1 MRIAI
6 LAVACG
12 LLAAVQ
18 ASAQSYGL
26 PPGPKLGEIEVK
38 AYQAI
43 PKTKIAV
50 QLTSDTH
57 LSRELR
63 RQVMV
68 RLSKRGNEVGF
79 SGGNVMRMDVSYF
92 DFTDSGRGDYG
103 TQGGQPSYAAP
114 GSNPRMDLPS
124 NTIRRRDGLG
134 APTSVPTLRITLT
147 LYADGRRQ
155 GAVGGDAARAP
166 PRPTRRRTP
175 ARRSSTASSTA
186 PTRAASATPAAR
198 FSAPY
203 NRRKSSHAASGSARP
218 EQAHARTEEG
228 GRRHRRRAARRPAR
242 AVRSVAAAS
251 PHLAD
256 RAQKLGEY
264 CRFNNSLPK
273 DLSELAICL
282 VGRHFKAQYE
292 FYAHAR
298 LAKEAG
304 LSPAIVEAVR
314 TRQSPPFTRDVEK
327 IVYDFVTEYLETNR
341 VSAPNY
347 KRAVDAFGEQG
358 VVDLVGVCGY
368 YMLVSMTLNVFEM
381 PLPPGEPDPLA

>member
-12 LLAAVQ
+12 LLATVQ

-38 AYQAI
+38 AYQGI
-43 PKTKIAV
+43 PKTKVAV

-134 APTSVPTLRITLT
+134 PPTSVPTLRITLT
-147 LYADGRRQ
+147 LYATDGGKVLWAATRVVRHPGRQGTECRRGDHQPHLRQRRQEPHGRRRLP
-155 GAVGGDAARAP
+155 ALAP
-166 PRPTRRRTP
+166 IQPEEIVSCRVWL
-175 ARRSSTASSTA
+175 RST
-186 PTRAASATPAAR
+186 
-198 FSAPY
+198 
-203 NRRKSSHAASGSARP
+203 
-218 EQAHARTEEG
+218 
-228 GRRHRRRAARRPAR
+228 
-242 AVRSVAAAS
+242 
-251 PHLAD
+251 
-256 RAQKLGEY
+256 
-264 CRFNNSLPK
+264 
-273 DLSELAICL
+273 
-282 VGRHFKAQYE
+282 
-292 FYAHAR
+292 
-298 LAKEAG
+298 
-304 LSPAIVEAVR
+304 
-314 TRQSPPFTRDVEK
+314 
-327 IVYDFVTEYLETNR
+327 
-341 VSAPNY
+341 
-347 KRAVDAFGEQG
+347 
-358 VVDLVGVCGY
+358 
-368 YMLVSMTLNVFEM
+368 
-381 PLPPGEPDPLA
+381 